1 MEAKRISTIRN
12 EITKRSLL
20 WLPFIILIILVLAFE
35 IIPAVYILISSFD
48 TKNGVGFYNYIKV
61 FTNKFY
67 LQSITNG
74 LLIAFSSAA
83 VGLLVGTYAAAC
95 LKTLKK
101 DVSEKLI
108 NIINLTSN
116 FSGVPLAF
124 AFIVL
129 LGTNGL
135 VTVLLKNKLGID
147 IYNIGFNLY
156 SWTGIILVYI
166 YFQIPLTIM
175 LMYPAIYA
183 INDDTLEAASILG
196 ANKFTILTKIQ
207 IPVLLPSLV
216 GSFCI
221 LLANALGAYA
231 TAYAIVG
238 ANKNLVAIVIANL
251 VSNNISSDPSL
262 ASALSV
268 VLGGILMIFI
278 FIKTRL
284 TKKTS

>member
-48 TKNGVGFYNYIKV
+48 TKNGAGFYNYIKV

-101 DVSEKLI
+101 DISEKLI